1 MDTND
6 EKLFVQGGGLSNCW
20 LCNRG
25 PKHLGHGIAGKP
37 CEKCIGRGV
46 WTAKNSIP
54 ATARIRRCLK
64 GQKVGLFVPDLVAFD
79 SVVVALRVKANSG
92 GTSLARRSRR
102 RWGPVSPFAEK
113 GATYRPT
120 SDCSR
125 PSQRFPGRGHS
136 PEWTREFAVNGPCL
150 SIRFSSRVL

>member
-37 CEKCIGRGV
+37 YEKCIGRGV
-46 WTAKNSIP
+46 WLRKIP
-54 ATARIRRCLK
+54 FRQQPAFDVVYK

-79 SVVVALRVKANSG
+79 SVVVALRVKTNSG
-92 GTSLARRSRR
+92 GRVWL
-102 RWGPVSPFAEK
+102 G
-113 GATYRPT
+113 
-120 SDCSR
+120 
-125 PSQRFPGRGHS
+125 GH
-136 PEWTREFAVNGPCL
+136 AGDGGQ
-150 SIRFSSRVL
+150 